1 MKEEVTTK
9 IEKIEIDKITPDP
22 ENLRENFDEEDIKAL
37 ADNILE
43 HGQMDPIQ
51 VFKQD
56 DSKYQIF
63 DGERRWRASKL
74 ANIRTIDAIIIPKPS
89 KEEFIFK
96 RVSRAMQSRSLTPQ
110 EEVYALEDALNNL
123 GIISKSDEWSKT
135 ARKLGLPPQ
144 LLRDRMRI
152 ARLSKQVRR
161 KFEDGE
167 LDLSAAQAIG
177 RIENQKRQEEVAS
190 FIKDNQLHTR
200 FVGTKFIEKLMQYP
214 ERPILEV
221 YTIAQSE
228 LREPGKISHKLQKDE
243 ILADRL
249 EDILA
254 DLRRAGTW
262 MESSGREGLM
272 EQLAER
278 NDRLGI
284 TRVIEEVQRLI
295 AMCSAF
301 LKHSQKEHSEDTNSP
316 KELPEGRQIKRQ

>member
-1 MKEEVTTK
+1 MQEEVTTR
-9 IEKIEIDKITPDP
+9 IEKIETDKIIPDP
-22 ENLRENFDEEDIKAL
+22 ENLRVDFNEEDIKAL

-51 VFKQD
+51 VFKRD
-56 DSKYQIF
+56 DNKYQIF
-63 DGERRWRASKL
+63 DGERRWRASNL
-74 ANIRTIDAIIIPKPS
+74 ANIQKIDAIIIPKPS
-89 KEEFIFK
+89 KEEFILK
-96 RVSRAMQSRSLTPQ
+96 RISRAMQSRSLTPQ
-110 EEVYALEDALNNL
+110 EEVCALEDAFNNL
-123 GIISKSDEWSKT
+123 GIISKPDEWSKA

-152 ARLSKQVRR
+152 ARLSKQVRN

-177 RIENQKRQEEVAS
+177 RIENQKRQEGVAS
-190 FIKDNQLHTR
+190 FIKENQLHTR
-200 FVGTKFIEKLMQYP
+200 FVGTKFIEKLLQYP
-214 ERPILEV
+214 ERPIIEV

-228 LREPGKISHKLQKDE
+228 LRDPKKISHKIQKDE

-254 DLRRAGTW
+254 DLRRAEMW

-272 EQLAER
+272 EQLMER

-284 TRVIEEVQRLI
+284 TRVVEEVQRLI

-301 LKHSQKEHSEDTNSP
+301 LKHSQKEHSEDANRL
-316 KELPEGRQIKRQ
+316 KELSEGH